1 MSQLTMAWAMSDV
14 LKPFATILPM
24 TPSVSSAA
32 RMPHRTMAGF
42 IFKDAATDQGVELDI
57 CAYPVS
63 ELEERIQRVDVAL
76 LGPQVGCLK
85 TKVAPA
91 CGAVGAPMD
100 VIPVVGYGMCN
111 GANVLKL
118 A

>member
-14 LKPFATILPM
+14 LKSFATILPM

-42 IFKDAATDQGVELDI
+42 IFKDVAADQGVELDI

-76 LGPQVGCLK
+76 LGRRLAASRLRSPR
-85 TKVAPA
+85 PA
-91 CGAVGAPMD
+91 RRWAFPWT
-100 VIPVVGYGMCN
+100 
-111 GANVLKL
+111 
-118 A
+118 